1 MTQCGR
7 CSARKSIFG
16 NDRIEKEG
24 GTMNDIAATA
34 GSSGEAGLRAAR
46 RRSWLGKALYSL
58 TLLLPGIVILIF
70 WQWAAG
76 RLIKEIY
83 VSKPTAVAERLYELF
98 SSGEIY
104 PHLWTTG
111 QELVLGYVI
120 GVAGGILAGY
130 ALGRSPRLASIFEP
144 YVMAF
149 YGIPKI
155 ALAPLFI
162 IWFGIGI
169 WSKIALAAIMVFF
182 LIFYNVYTGVRSVD
196 RELVNLT
203 LVMGANQRQLTYHV
217 YFPAAA
223 PYVLLG
229 MRMAVPY
236 SVIGVI
242 VGEFTSSTQ
251 GLGLFIHEASSTY
264 DPAGVFAGIVILLAF
279 VVVANVLAGRLER
292 RFLGWKAPSTPTP
305 NEI

>member
-1 MTQCGR
+1 M
-7 CSARKSIFG
+7 
-16 NDRIEKEG
+16 
-24 GTMNDIAATA
+24 
-34 GSSGEAGLRAAR
+34 
-46 RRSWLGKALYSL
+46 
-58 TLLLPGIVILIF
+58 ILIF

-182 LIFYNVYTGVRSVD
+182 LVFYNVYTGVRSVD

-223 PYVLLG
+223 PHVLLG

-292 RFLGWKAPSTPTP
+292 RFLGWKAPSTHTP

>member
-1 MTQCGR
+1 M
-7 CSARKSIFG
+7 
-16 NDRIEKEG
+16 D
-24 GTMNDIAATA
+24 DIAATA
-34 GSSGEAGLRAAR
+34 GPTGEAELPAAR
-46 RRSWLGKALYSL
+46 RRSWLGKVVHGL

-83 VSKPTAVAERLYELF
+83 VSKPSAVAERLYELF

-120 GVAGGILAGY
+120 GVSGGILAGY

-169 WSKIALAAIMVFF
+169 WSKIALAGIMVFF
-182 LIFYNVYTGVRSVD
+182 LVFYNVYTGVRSVD

-217 YFPAAA
+217 YLPAAA

-292 RFLGWKAPSTPTP
+292 RFLRWKTPSAHAP

>member
-1 MTQCGR
+1 MDDLAT
-7 CSARKSIFG
+7 
-16 NDRIEKEG
+16 
-24 GTMNDIAATA
+24 TA
-34 GSSGEAGLRAAR
+34 GESGATEISTAKRPSMASKAGHLLMR
-46 RRSWLGKALYSL
+46 
-58 TLLLPGIVILIF
+58 LLPGLAILLF
-70 WQWAAG
+70 WQWASG

-83 VSKPTAVAERLYELF
+83 VSKPTAVAARLYELF
-98 SSGEIY
+98 ASGEIY
-104 PHLWTTG
+104 PNLWTTG

-120 GVAGGILAGY
+120 GVASGILAGY
-130 ALGRSPRLASIFEP
+130 ALGRSPRLSNIFEP
-144 YVMAF
+144 YLMAF

-169 WSKIALAAIMVFF
+169 GSKVALAAIMVFF
-182 LIFYNVYTGVRSVD
+182 LVFYNVYTGVRGVD

-242 VGEFTSSTQ
+242 VGEFTSSIS

-264 DPAGVFAGIVILLAF
+264 DPAGVFAGIFILLGF
-279 VVVANVLAGRLER
+279 VVVANFLAARLER
-292 RFLGWKAPSTPTP
+292 RLLRWKAPMGRGPSD
-305 NEI
+305 I

>member
-1 MTQCGR
+1 M
-7 CSARKSIFG
+7 FG

-34 GSSGEAGLRAAR
+34 GPSGEAGLRAAR

-83 VSKPTAVAERLYELF
+83 VSKPTAVAARLYELF

-182 LIFYNVYTGVRSVD
+182 LVFYNVYTGVRSVD

-223 PYVLLG
+223 PHVLLG

-279 VVVANVLAGRLER
+279 VVLANVLAGRLER
-292 RFLGWKAPSTPTP
+292 RFLGWKAPSTHTP

>member
-1 MTQCGR
+1 MTELAFDEP
-7 CSARKSIFG
+7 SAPSDKTAPRASFWSAK
-16 NDRIEKEG
+16 
-24 GTMNDIAATA
+24 ATQR
-34 GSSGEAGLRAAR
+34 L
-46 RRSWLGKALYSL
+46 L
-58 TLLLPGIVILIF
+58 TLLPGIAFLLF
-70 WQWAAG
+70 WQWSAG

-111 QELVLGYVI
+111 QELVFGYVI
-120 GVAGGILAGY
+120 GVTGGVIGGY
-130 ALGRSPRLASIFEP
+130 ALGRSPRLARIFEP

-149 YGIPKI
+149 YGVPKI

-169 WSKIALAAIMVFF
+169 GSKIALAAIMVFF
-182 LIFYNVYTGVRSVD
+182 LVFYNVFAGVRTVD

-217 YFPAAA
+217 FLPASA
-223 PYVLLG
+223 PFVMLG
-229 MRMAVPY
+229 MRMAIPY

-251 GLGLFIHEASSTY
+251 GLGLFIHEASATY
-264 DPAGVFAGIVILLAF
+264 DPAGVFAGIVILLGF
-279 VVVANVLAGRLER
+279 VTIAGALAGRLER
-292 RFLGWKAPSTPTP
+292 RLLRWRTPSGYGPSD
-305 NEI
+305 I

>member
-1 MTQCGR
+1 M
-7 CSARKSIFG
+7 
-16 NDRIEKEG
+16 D
-24 GTMNDIAATA
+24 DIATTASGTGAT
-34 GSSGEAGLRAAR
+34 EAPAAR
-46 RRSWLGKALYSL
+46 RRPLAGKAGRAVAR
-58 TLLLPGIVILIF
+58 LLPGIAILVF
-70 WQWAAG
+70 WQWSSG

-83 VSKPTAVAERLYELF
+83 ISKPTAVAARLYELF
-98 SSGEIY
+98 ASGEIY

-120 GVAGGILAGY
+120 GVAGGILCGY
-130 ALGRSPRLASIFEP
+130 ALGRSPRLANIFEP
-144 YVMAF
+144 YVMGF

-169 WSKIALAAIMVFF
+169 GSKVALAAIMVFF
-182 LIFYNVYTGVRSVD
+182 LVFYNVYTGVRSVD
-196 RELVNLT
+196 RELVNLS

-217 YFPAAA
+217 YLPAAA
-223 PYVLLG
+223 PFVLLG

-242 VGEFTSSTQ
+242 VGEFTSSIS

-264 DPAGVFAGIVILLAF
+264 DPAGVFAGIAILLVF
-279 VVVANVLAGRLER
+279 VVAANFLAGWLER
-292 RFLGWKAPSTPTP
+292 RLLRWKIPMRQAPS
-305 NEI
+305 EI

>member
-1 MTQCGR
+1 
-7 CSARKSIFG
+7 
-16 NDRIEKEG
+16 
-24 GTMNDIAATA
+24 MNDIAATA
-34 GSSGEAGLRAAR
+34 SSPKPDEILPAK
-46 RRSWLGKALYSL
+46 RRSWLGKAAQRLV
-58 TLLLPGIVILIF
+58 LLLPGIAILVF

-76 RLIKEIY
+76 RLIREIY
-83 VSKPTAVAERLYELF
+83 VSKPSAVAVRLYEVF

-111 QELVLGYVI
+111 QELVLGYLI
-120 GVAGGILAGY
+120 GVSGGILAGY

-149 YGIPKI
+149 YGVPKI

-169 WSKIALAAIMVFF
+169 WSKVALASIMVFF
-182 LIFYNVYTGVRSVD
+182 LVFYNVYSGVRAVD

-217 YFPAAA
+217 YLPAAA
-223 PYVLLG
+223 PFVMLG

-292 RFLGWKAPSTPTP
+292 RFLRWKTPLAHAPSD
-305 NEI
+305 I

>member
-1 MTQCGR
+1 M
-7 CSARKSIFG
+7 
-16 NDRIEKEG
+16 D
-24 GTMNDIAATA
+24 DIATTA
-34 GSSGEAGLRAAR
+34 AEPGAMSAAR
-46 RRSWLGKALYSL
+46 RSL
-58 TLLLPGIVILIF
+58 ASKVARLSARLLPGIAILVF
-70 WQWAAG
+70 WQWASG

-83 VSKPTAVAERLYELF
+83 VSKPTAVAVRLYELF
-98 SSGEIY
+98 ASGEIY

-120 GVAGGILAGY
+120 GVGGGILAGY
-130 ALGRSPRLASIFEP
+130 ALGRSPRLANIFEP
-144 YVMAF
+144 YVMGF

-169 WSKIALAAIMVFF
+169 GSKVALAAIMVFF
-182 LIFYNVYTGVRSVD
+182 LVFYNVYTGVRSVD
-196 RELVNLT
+196 RELVNLA

-217 YFPAAA
+217 YLPAAA
-223 PYVLLG
+223 PFVLLG

-242 VGEFTSSTQ
+242 VGEFTSSIS

-264 DPAGVFAGIVILLAF
+264 DPAGVFAGIAILLVF
-279 VVVANVLAGRLER
+279 VVGANFLAGRLER
-292 RFLGWKAPSTPTP
+292 RLLRWKAPMKQAPS
-305 NEI
+305 EI

>member
-1 MTQCGR
+1 
-7 CSARKSIFG
+7 
-16 NDRIEKEG
+16 
-24 GTMNDIAATA
+24 MNDIAAPA
-34 GSSGEAGLRAAR
+34 GPSGEAGLPAAR

-182 LIFYNVYTGVRSVD
+182 LVFYNVYTGVRSVD

>member
-1 MTQCGR
+1 MT
-7 CSARKSIFG
+7 
-16 NDRIEKEG
+16 D
-24 GTMNDIAATA
+24 TA
-34 GSSGEAGLRAAR
+34 YGAPAGDTPAR
-46 RRSWLGKALYSL
+46 RGLAEIVARPLQWLLK
-58 TLLLPGIVILIF
+58 LLPGIALLLF
-70 WQWAAG
+70 WQWASG

-98 SSGEIY
+98 ASGEIY

-111 QELVLGYVI
+111 QELVFGYVI
-120 GVAGGILAGY
+120 GVAGGVIGGY
-130 ALGRSPRLASIFEP
+130 ALGRSPRLSRIFEP

-162 IWFGIGI
+162 IWFGIGMG
-169 WSKIALAAIMVFF
+169 SKIALAAIMVFF
-182 LIFYNVYTGVRSVD
+182 LVFYNVFAGVRSVD

-203 LVMGANQRQLTYHV
+203 LIMGANQRQLTWHV
-217 YFPAAA
+217 FLPAAA
-223 PYVLLG
+223 PYVMLG
-229 MRMAVPY
+229 MRLAIPY

-242 VGEFTSSTQ
+242 VGEFTSSAQ

-279 VVVANVLAGRLER
+279 VTIANILAGRLER
-292 RFLGWKAPSTPTP
+292 RLLRWRALSGAGPAD
-305 NEI
+305 I

>member
-1 MTQCGR
+1 MIEGKPMTDMAY
-7 CSARKSIFG
+7 SASADAKPPRSALPVSI
-16 NDRIEKEG
+16 
-24 GTMNDIAATA
+24 
-34 GSSGEAGLRAAR
+34 AR
-46 RRSWLGKALYSL
+46 PFQWLLK
-58 TLLLPGIVILIF
+58 LLPGAALLLF
-70 WQWAAG
+70 WQYASG

-83 VSKPTAVAERLYELF
+83 VSKPTAVAQRLYELF
-98 SSGEIY
+98 ASGEIY

-120 GVAGGILAGY
+120 GVAGGVIGGY
-130 ALGRSPRLASIFEP
+130 TLGRSPRLARIFEP

-149 YGIPKI
+149 YGVPKI

-162 IWFGIGI
+162 IWFGIGMG
-169 WSKIALAAIMVFF
+169 SKVALASIMVFF
-182 LIFYNVYTGVRSVD
+182 LVFYNVFAGVRSVD

-217 YFPAAA
+217 FLPAAA
-223 PYVLLG
+223 PFVMLG
-229 MRMAVPY
+229 MRLAIPY

-242 VGEFTSSTQ
+242 VGEFTSSAQ

-279 VVVANVLAGRLER
+279 VTIANFFAGRLER
-292 RFLGWKAPSTPTP
+292 RLLRWRSLSGAGP
-305 NEI
+305 IDI